1 VSFGKF
7 CYRELQ
13 MGLITLY
20 WNKANIGF
28 PAEYYVVLVVMSF
41 IGIAVVISKVV

>member
-1 VSFGKF
+1 
-7 CYRELQ
+7 

-20 WNKANIGF
+20 WKKANISF
-28 PAEYYVVLVVMSF
+28 PAEHYIVLVVMSF